1 MRRLGWLLIPLLW
14 LLVACGSGAAQLMQ
28 PTGVAAP
35 GEDAPPTAAATEA
48 ATAAAGVA
56 TAAPSADDPTAAR
69 ERDWTEGDLESPA
82 VTIIEYGDF
91 Q

>member
-1 MRRLGWLLIPLLW
+1 MRRFGWLLIPLLW
-14 LLVACGSGAAQLMQ
+14 LLVACGSGAPQLAD

-35 GEDAPPTAAATEA
+35 GEDVPPTATAATEA
-48 ATAAAGVA
+48 A
-56 TAAPSADDPTAAR
+56 TAAPSADDPTVAR
-69 ERDWTEGDLESPA
+69 ERDWKQGDLESPA